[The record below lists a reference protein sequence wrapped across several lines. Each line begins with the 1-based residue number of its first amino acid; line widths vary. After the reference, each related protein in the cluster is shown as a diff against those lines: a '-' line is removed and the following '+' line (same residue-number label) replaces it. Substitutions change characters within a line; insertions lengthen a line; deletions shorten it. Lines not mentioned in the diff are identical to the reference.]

1 MSLRSIKSTRELI
14 NQLSSGIGSTKLPS
28 TITKLSLTYA
38 FKGKNES
45 AGAKHFLHETLPRIQ
60 YNNPSLKVELTKSSD
75 PSTKPTVTVHF
86 GQEKSKTIDI
96 PLLHSDKIYEHILEA
111 KP

>member
-14 NQLSSGIGSTKLPS
+14 SQLSSGVGSSKLPS
-28 TITKLSLTYA
+28 SITKISLTYA

-45 AGAKHFLHETLPRIQ
+45 AGAKHFLHETLPRMQ
-60 YNNPSLKVELTKSSD
+60 YNNPSVLFELNKSAD
-75 PSTKPTVTVHF
+75 PTTKPVVTVHF
-86 GQEKSKTIDI
+86 GEKSSTIDI
-96 PLLHSDKIYEHILEA
+96 PRLHSDTICEKVMDA